1 MKPGEFYQS
10 LAIDKSPLEALGYN
24 PYYLPLGG
32 LRHGRPQVEG
42 ETYFDLASNDYLGLA
57 SDRRIHEAMTE
68 AIREYGASMCG
79 TPIATG
85 YAQILAELECQLA
98 RFTGLEAA
106 LVFPSCYQANVALFS
121 CIATPQ
127 DVILVDH
134 YAHASLGQGIKAAG
148 CKVKPFL
155 HNDMEHL
162 ERQLA
167 AAGGFRQIFVV
178 TESVF
183 STEGSIAPLG
193 VMVELCGRY
202 NAIPVVDDSHGIGV
216 LGKTGRGILEEKE
229 IANYPGIYTASLGKA
244 LGNTGGVIAG
254 KHLLVDALRYSCP
267 GLIYSTALPPG
278 CAGGLLCAIEI
289 IRHEFGRIGAA
300 MWQNHRHLLEAVRAR
315 GFDLRSGPAPI
326 AAIQGGSAENTI
338 ALAREFFY
346 HRILATPFVPPSV
359 PDGKGTLRLILGA
372 KLDGSGVKELM
383 RAMESLAP
391 PDSSST
397 PVNIEGFQL
406 SAGAIAT
413 AGDFP
418 GPRDFPELR
427 LCES

>member
-1 MKPGEFYQS
+1 MQPGEFYQS
-10 LAIDKSPLEALGYN
+10 LAIDKSPLEALGFN

-57 SDRRIHEAMTE
+57 SDQRIHGAMIE

-85 YAQILAELECQLA
+85 YARILAELELQLA

-134 YAHASLGQGIKAAG
+134 YAHASLGQGIKAVG

-162 ERQLA
+162 ERHLA
-167 AAGGFRQIFVV
+167 AAAGFRQIFVV

-183 STEGSIAPLG
+183 STEGSLAPLG
-193 VMVELCGRY
+193 VIVELCGRY
-202 NAIPVVDDSHGIGV
+202 KAIPVVDDSHGIGV
-216 LGKTGRGILEEKE
+216 LGKTGRGILEEKD
-229 IANYPGIYTASLGKA
+229 IADYPGIYTASLGKA
-244 LGNTGGVIAG
+244 LGNAGGMIAG

-278 CAGGLLCAIEI
+278 CAGGVLCAIEI
-289 IRHEFGRIGAA
+289 IRREFGRIGAT
-300 MWQNHRHLLEAVRAR
+300 MWQNHRHLLETLRRR

-326 AAIQGGSAENTI
+326 AAIHGESAEHTI
-338 ALAREFFY
+338 ALARQFFN
-346 HRILATPFVPPSV
+346 HRILTTPFVPPSV

-372 KLDGSGVKELM
+372 KLDDGGVKELM
-383 RAMESLAP
+383 RAMDRLSP
-391 PDSSST
+391 PDST
-397 PVNIEGFQL
+397 PARVNIEGSRL
-406 SAGAIAT
+406 PAGAVAT
-413 AGDFP
+413 APDLQ

>member
-1 MKPGEFYQS
+1 MHPEEFYQS
-10 LAIDKSPLEALGYN
+10 LAIDKSPLVALRFN
-24 PYYLPLGG
+24 PYYLLLGG
-32 LRHGRPQVEG
+32 LRHGRPQLEG

-57 SDRRIHEAMTE
+57 SDRRVHQAMTE

-85 YAQILAELECQLA
+85 YARILAELERQLA

-121 CIATPQ
+121 CVAKPQ

-134 YAHASLGQGIKAAG
+134 YAHASLGQGIKTVG

-167 AAGGFRQIFVV
+167 ATAGFRQAFVV

-193 VMVELCGRY
+193 VMVDLCGRY

-216 LGKTGRGILEEKE
+216 LGKTGRGILEEKA

-244 LGNTGGVIAG
+244 LGNAGGMIGG
-254 KHLLVDALRYSCP
+254 KHLLVEALRYSCP
-267 GLIYSTALPPG
+267 GLIYSTALSPG
-278 CAGGLLCAIEI
+278 CAGGVLCVLEI
-289 IRHEFGRIGAA
+289 IRNEFGRIGAA
-300 MWQNHRHLLEAVRAR
+300 MRDNHRRLLETLRHR
-315 GFDLRSGPAPI
+315 QFDLCSGPAPI
-326 AAIQGGSAENTI
+326 AAIHGGSAENTI
-338 ALAREFFY
+338 SLAREFFN
-346 HRILATPFVPPSV
+346 HRILTTPFVPPSV

-372 KLDGSGVKELM
+372 KLDDEGLKSLM
-383 RAMESLAP
+383 RAMDSLSP
-391 PDSSST
+391 PEST
-397 PVNIEGFQL
+397 PQAPVSVECFRRP
-406 SAGAIAT
+406 AGAGVP
-413 AGDFP
+413 AGVLRGTLDFA
-418 GPRDFPELR
+418 
-427 LCES
+427 